1 MNRAKI
7 AVTSMEE
14 LIASALRKGHRA
26 GMVLDD
32 WLNINKLHI
41 EGVILT
47 AGSAATC
54 ALDAKEADF
63 EHHGISVARGWE

>member
-14 LIASALRKGHRA
+14 LIASALRKGHLD
-26 GMVLDD
+26 GIVLDGWSD
-32 WLNINKLHI
+32 VNNLHI
-41 EGVILT
+41 EGVIIT

-63 EHHGISVARGWE
+63 EHHGVAVARG